1 MSSQRVVGGI
11 QEVSFSSNRR
21 PEQSMASPLH
31 SQEGGHLWKKIACNI
46 MIIDGQMLFKLTGG
60 LNTLGK
66 HVHEKCIPLNPI
78 FI

>member
-31 SQEGGHLWKKIACNI
+31 SQEGGHLWKKSHV
-46 MIIDGQMLFKLTGG
+46 
-60 LNTLGK
+60 TL
-66 HVHEKCIPLNPI
+66 
-78 FI
+78 